1 MKRLM
6 TSISIAACAFLAAGG
21 TALATDA
28 HPGVPQLGI
37 APFSGQ
43 PGSNGGVSC
52 QALAGM
58 PTTGTPL
65 PPGQIGAL
73 NNSPFINSSKAYAG
87 TPPNPSTN
95 NGNSKAVSEYDISCL
110 QHALK

>member
-1 MKRLM
+1 MRRLM
-6 TSISIAACAFLAAGG
+6 TSIFIAASALLMFGG
-21 TALATDA
+21 TALATNA
-28 HPGVPQLGI
+28 HNGVPQLGI

-58 PTTGTPL
+58 PTAGTPL
-65 PPGQIGAL
+65 PPGQVGAQ

-95 NGNSKAVSEYDISCL
+95 NGNSKAVSEYDVSCL